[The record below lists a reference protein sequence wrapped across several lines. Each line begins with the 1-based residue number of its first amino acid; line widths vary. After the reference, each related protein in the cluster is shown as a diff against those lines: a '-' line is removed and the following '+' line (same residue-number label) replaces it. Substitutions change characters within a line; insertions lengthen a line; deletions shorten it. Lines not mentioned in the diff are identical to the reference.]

1 MNIRIASLSI
11 LAAAL
16 LGACADNSMT
26 VRPSMEPSARIATQ
40 EVAYRP
46 GTGVIESVAPAP
58 IMGTAGAGGSAVTN
72 RPQPP
77 VGTEGS
83 RVNSGANPGQMQR
96 LAIRMD
102 ANRAIQYVDTDATQ
116 FQRGMR
122 VELTPD
128 HYIRQL

>member
-16 LGACADNSMT
+16 LAACADNSMT
-26 VRPSMEPSARIATQ
+26 VRPAMEPSARIATQ
-40 EVAYRP
+40 SIAYRP
-46 GTGVIESVAPAP
+46 GSGVIQSVTPAPA
-58 IMGTAGAGGSAVTN
+58 MGTASAGGSAVTN

-77 VGTEGS
+77 VGTEGN
-83 RVNSGANPGQMQR
+83 RAAAPGAMQR

-102 ANRAIQYVDTDATQ
+102 NDGAIQYVDTDATQ

>member
-26 VRPSMEPSARIATQ
+26 VRPAMEPSARIATQ
-40 EVAYRP
+40 PVAYRP
-46 GTGVIESVAPAP
+46 GTGVIQSVTPAP
-58 IMGTAGAGGSAVTN
+58 VMGGAAVAGGSAVTN
-72 RPQPP
+72 RPQAP
-77 VGTEGS
+77 VGTEGN
-83 RVNSGANPGQMQR
+83 RAAPGAMQR

-102 ANRAIQYVDTDATQ
+102 NDGAIQYVDTDAAQ

>member
-16 LGACADNSMT
+16 LAACAGNSIT
-26 VRPSMEPSARIATQ
+26 PASPPSARIATQ
-40 EVAYRP
+40 EIAYRP
-46 GTGVIESVAPAP
+46 GTGVIESVTPAP
-58 IMGTAGAGGSAVTN
+58 IMGAAGAGSSAVTN
-72 RPQPP
+72 RPQAP
-77 VGTEGS
+77 VGTEGN
-83 RVNSGANPGQMQR
+83 RAAPGAMQR

-102 ANRAIQYVDTDATQ
+102 NDRAIQYVDTDATQ

>member
-1 MNIRIASLSI
+1 MNTRIASLSI

-26 VRPSMEPSARIATQ
+26 VRPPMEPTARIAPQ
-40 EVAYRP
+40 PVAYRP
-46 GTGVIESVAPAP
+46 GTGVIENVTPAP
-58 IMGTAGAGGSAVTN
+58 VMGNAVAGGSAVTN
-72 RPQPP
+72 RPEAP
-77 VGTEGS
+77 VGTEGN
-83 RVNSGANPGQMQR
+83 RVNSGQMQR

-102 ANRAIQYVDTDATQ
+102 NDRAIQYVDTDATQ